1 MLCNFLSK
9 FFSGRTG
16 YFIGFLASFGIVA
29 YGLYIQQQ
37 YNLEPCP
44 LCIFQRMAFLAMGSL
59 FLLSALHNPA
69 ALGRK
74 IYGGLHLVAA
84 LVGIGIAVRHVWIQA
99 NPEKVFAECG
109 AGFDYIFET
118 FPLKK
123 ALDLVFKGTGECS
136 SIEWTM
142 FGLTIPQL
150 SLIAFIGLAIYA
162 LYLASL
168 KKSSS

>member
-16 YFIGFLASFGIVA
+16 YFIGFIASFGIVA

-44 LCIFQRMAFLAMGSL
+44 LCIFQRMAFLVMGTL
-59 FLLSALHNPA
+59 FLLSALQNPA
-69 ALGRK
+69 NLGRK

-162 LYLASL
+162 IWLAFL
-168 KKSSS
+168 KK